1 MVRDRDGNPQKDPL
15 SVHCFCGCSE
25 SALLGLGHH
34 FQDQKVKGQGYRGR
48 GMFGGLPHSLLT
60 FIRPRKYFCTDLI
73 LDDGPYLNIQTVLCK
88 YSRVI
93 FQSTFSF
100 VAHDNYILKIY
111 SQRIFLPKQLRDQG
125 LPLRNLHT
133 VFQAIVLSRLLYAL
147 PAWGPLLNF
156 ELLHELDGF

>member
-1 MVRDRDGNPQKDPL
+1 VAAGGTGVRELTRGLATLRQRWIQEPLMVRDRDGNPQKDPL

-73 LDDGPYLNIQTVLCK
+73 LDDGPYLNL
-88 YSRVI
+88 
-93 FQSTFSF
+93 
-100 VAHDNYILKIY
+100 
-111 SQRIFLPKQLRDQG
+111 
-125 LPLRNLHT
+125 
-133 VFQAIVLSRLLYAL
+133 
-147 PAWGPLLNF
+147 
-156 ELLHELDGF
+156 